1 MTQTSAEFLIRHAD
15 DNLVLAQRLSQYITR
30 APDLEQDIAVA
41 NFALDHLG
49 VATHLYDYAA
59 DVEGGG
65 ANADAYAM
73 TRSEREFRNVLLVEQ
88 PHADY
93 AHLTARSYF
102 FDRYQTMLW
111 PVLATGDDERLAGI
125 AGRAAKEA
133 RYHLTHSR
141 TWLMRLGDGT
151 EESHRRMQAAV
162 DEMWRFTAELFED
175 APEQISYESF
185 IGEVTDDLEEAT
197 LLLPSDPYQ
206 ASGGREGWH
215 SEHLGH
221 LLGEMQWM
229 ARSHP
234 GASW

>member
-1 MTQTSAEFLIRHAD
+1 MNTTTADALIRHAD
-15 DNLVLAQRLSQYITR
+15 DNLVLAQRLSEYITR

-59 DVEGGG
+59 ELEGNG
-65 ANADAYAM
+65 ASADRYAM

-88 PHADY
+88 PHVDY
-93 AHLTARSYF
+93 AHLTARSYL
-102 FDRYQTMLW
+102 FDRYQSMLW
-111 PVLATGDDERLAGI
+111 PALAAGQDQRLAGI

-141 TWLMRLGDGT
+141 TWLLRLGDGT
-151 EESHRRMQAAV
+151 EESHRRMQAAI

-175 APEQISYESF
+175 APDPLSYDVYLSAV
-185 IGEVTDDLEEAT
+185 GEDLDEAT
-197 LLLPSDPYQ
+197 LMIPSDPYQ
-206 ASGGREGWH
+206 ASGGRQGWH

-229 ARSHP
+229 ARAYP
-234 GASW
+234 GATW